1 MENQIFS
8 LGRFTA
14 YLKKYLSENRS
25 IRLQFIILT
34 GVFSAL
40 LAISGGSM
48 NFFNLTAAMFIFA
61 IIGIFLGVLFVNNIK
76 DNQKEQISTYVNDYI
91 TKNQVP
97 QE

>member
-48 NFFNLTAAMFIFA
+48 NFLTSQRQC
-61 IIGIFLGVLFVNNIK
+61 LYLPL
-76 DNQKEQISTYVNDYI
+76 YW
-91 TKNQVP
+91 QVHSRHTSV
-97 QE
+97 QEPIR